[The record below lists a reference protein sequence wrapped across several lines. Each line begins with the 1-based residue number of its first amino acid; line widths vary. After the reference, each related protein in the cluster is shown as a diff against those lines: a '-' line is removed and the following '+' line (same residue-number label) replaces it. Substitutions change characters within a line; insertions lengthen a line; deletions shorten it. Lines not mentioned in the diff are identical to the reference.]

1 MAKNMYVLVVC
12 LLAFVELPAVG
23 SPTKKTGDLP
33 LSQHFHSYFY
43 SVEKEGTDAV
53 CVHVHKTGYS
63 LGKYS
68 ELFLPYKDEC
78 AKHKEILEDDDSVI
92 VRIGERLAFL
102 IPEYCKAEYDE
113 LHLKADAALYVL
125 RGNDLPLEIKCPEPY
140 RNAPLLIGFAKANSD
155 KDSWY
160 DRYLFCLERNRSL
173 NLDTGKEDPLFFPYR
188 SMCIPRTAYEQQG
201 GVEPPAVAHW
211 LTLWN
216 VWEKQCKQ
224 EDEYLRLLALQPLNT
239 IRRLGSGT
247 NLVHY
252 SSCSPYI
259 GKTCAVATDGKGS
272 ARVPIAIAEI
282 SKVTGG
288 VAMTIYDDRGR
299 VRLYRFFSPK
309 YAESRPGDQCY
320 GFPGDGTMD
329 FWCSRSIGEEY
340 RAFSYLDEKVSAVPD
355 DERLHKKL
363 REIDEK
369 FRRLFGFGGF
379 GELTLEEI
387 VKGLE

>member
-12 LLAFVELPAVG
+12 LLAVVEWPAVG
-23 SPTKKTGDLP
+23 SPTSTNDRP
-33 LSQHFHSYFY
+33 LAQHFRSCIY
-43 SVEKEGTDAV
+43 SIERDGADAIRV
-53 CVHVHKTGYS
+53 SVHRDGYS
-63 LGKYS
+63 LGRYKA
-68 ELFLPYKDEC
+68 LFLPDEDGVS
-78 AKHKEILEDDDSVI
+78 KQPDKLEDADVVI
-92 VRIGERLAFL
+92 VRIGERLAFYNE
-102 IPEYCKAEYDE
+102 EYCNEKYAA
-113 LHLKADAALYVL
+113 HNPGAWSALYVL
-125 RGNDLPLEIKCPEPY
+125 RGQDLPLDIKCPEPY
-140 RNAPLLIGFAKANSD
+140 RKAPILIGFAKEEPS
-155 KDSWY
+155 KGSGY

-173 NLDTGKEDPLFFPYR
+173 NLDTGKEDLLFFPYR
-188 SMCIPRTAYEQQG
+188 SMCIPSRVYESHGASPWANWQ
-201 GVEPPAVAHW
+201 
-211 LTLWN
+211 TLWN

-299 VRLYRFFSPK
+299 VRLYRYFSPK
-309 YAESRPGDQCY
+309 YAESRPGDECY

-369 FRRLFGFGGF
+369 FRRLFGFGGS